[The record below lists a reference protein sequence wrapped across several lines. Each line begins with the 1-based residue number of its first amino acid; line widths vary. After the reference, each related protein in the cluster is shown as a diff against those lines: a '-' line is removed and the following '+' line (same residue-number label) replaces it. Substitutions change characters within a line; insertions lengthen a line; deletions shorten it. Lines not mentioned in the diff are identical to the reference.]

1 MLKNR
6 IMDEK
11 NQHKQVR
18 INMKNYQSGKS
29 RYDYFAKISNLKGQ
43 VLMFYIIYVCF
54 IVGHEELYYDAEN

>member
-11 NQHKQVR
+11 NHHKQVR

-29 RYDYFAKISNLKGQ
+29 RYDYY
-43 VLMFYIIYVCF
+43 FYDFKSKRPGIDALYHICF
-54 IVGHEELYYDAEN
+54 IIGHEELYYDAEN